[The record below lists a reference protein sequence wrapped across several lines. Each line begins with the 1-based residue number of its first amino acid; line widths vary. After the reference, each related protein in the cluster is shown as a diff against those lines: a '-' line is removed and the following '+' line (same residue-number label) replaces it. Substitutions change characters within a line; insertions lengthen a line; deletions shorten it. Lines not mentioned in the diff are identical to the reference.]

1 VHRVSETEAVPERI
15 LPLSRWFAIAQA
27 IAVSG
32 VPTQIVVAA
41 GLFLFTDL
49 VIIENGALVPTLS
62 FLASVTLLDTALI
75 ALLIRVFLELS
86 GETSGPVFVGRRPVL
101 KEILIGLAIV
111 PIVLIAMSGVV
122 FTLRYLVPSLQTVAE
137 NPYLQFMGS
146 PVEATIFVVVV
157 MLGGG
162 IREELQRAFVLH
174 RVRQVSGS
182 RRLLGLTGVHWGLVL
197 FSLYFGLLHWDQGA
211 DLALALILLGL
222 FWGVL
227 YLRRGSAMMG
237 MANHAG
243 FNGVQVALNLIRQ
256 LNGA

>member
-1 VHRVSETEAVPERI
+1 
-15 LPLSRWFAIAQA
+15 
-27 IAVSG
+27 
-32 VPTQIVVAA
+32 
-41 GLFLFTDL
+41 
-49 VIIENGALVPTLS
+49 
-62 FLASVTLLDTALI
+62 
-75 ALLIRVFLELS
+75 
-86 GETSGPVFVGRRPVL
+86 
-101 KEILIGLAIV
+101 
-111 PIVLIAMSGVV
+111 MSGVV